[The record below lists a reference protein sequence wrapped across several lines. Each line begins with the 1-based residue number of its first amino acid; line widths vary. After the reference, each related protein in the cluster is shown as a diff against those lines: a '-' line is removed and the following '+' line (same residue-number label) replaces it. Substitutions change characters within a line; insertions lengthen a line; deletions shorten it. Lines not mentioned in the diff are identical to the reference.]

1 MMYPPTATRRR
12 TPLQSAMS
20 EPDDLRRR
28 NRDLFLSRPL
38 GLSHPG
44 PLLELALATREAVKG
59 SHVTSN
65 NTTTTTSSITSSST
79 LSSSPSSAS
88 DTGGLFSSPPRLR
101 SPSTTKSLFS
111 DTPDWPFPLCSS
123 KKESWS
129 FKSVTPTNNN
139 NTSNNSSRSTPSTT
153 NNTNKKEDLLPWA
166 IQEESAE
173 STLEL
178 AQARLRQDD
187 KIISPPIK
195 WTPPPSALQFLSSP
209 PPTAV
214 GEDNNTDDESDSS
227 SSKPLTGLARRRK
240 RSSAARALKDK
251 LAAEAVDFD
260 LMEGKIIHIYKKNL

>member
-1 MMYPPTATRRR
+1 MMYPPTVRRR
-12 TPLQSAMS
+12 TPLVTSAMS

-28 NRDLFLSRPL
+28 NRDLFVSRPL

-44 PLLELALATREAVKG
+44 PLYEKALAARAQLKAMNG
-59 SHVTSN
+59 TS
-65 NTTTTTSSITSSST
+65 TTTSSTTNST
-79 LSSSPSSAS
+79 LSSSSSSAS

-101 SPSTTKSLFS
+101 DSSSTKSLFSS

-129 FKSVTPTNNN
+129 FGSLQKTKSTIV
-139 NTSNNSSRSTPSTT
+139 
-153 NNTNKKEDLLPWA
+153 KKEELLPWA
-166 IQEESAE
+166 IQEESNE

-187 KIISPPIK
+187 KVISPPVK
-195 WTPPPSALQFLSSP
+195 WTAPAPKLQFLSTP
-209 PPTAV
+209 PP

-251 LAAEAVDFD
+251 LAAETVDFD
-260 LMEGKIIHIYKKNL
+260 LMEGN

>member
-1 MMYPPTATRRR
+1 MMCPPSTRRR
-12 TPLQSAMS
+12 TPLVTSAMS

-28 NRDLFLSRPL
+28 NRDLFVSRPL

-59 SHVTSN
+59 TRSSHTTCSSSN
-65 NTTTTTSSITSSST
+65 ST

-101 SPSTTKSLFS
+101 DSAGPTKSLFS
-111 DTPDWPFPLCSS
+111 DSPDWPFPLCSAKKENWSFGSLQKS
-123 KKESWS
+123 KKE
-129 FKSVTPTNNN
+129 
-139 NTSNNSSRSTPSTT
+139 
-153 NNTNKKEDLLPWA
+153 EMLPWA
-166 IQEESAE
+166 IQEESNE

-178 AQARLRQDD
+178 AQARLRQD
-187 KIISPPIK
+187 KVISPPTK
-195 WTPPPSALQFLSSP
+195 WIPPPVANKLQFLSNPLSLP
-209 PPTAV
+209 

-260 LMEGKIIHIYKKNL
+260 LMEGTKIKKKKKSQCL